1 MMDLTARSSPWRM
14 ALLLLGA
21 VGFIALGLW
30 LTGLFGEPP
39 QSRRWSPAMVH
50 VIGWAAILFFGAC
63 AIVGA
68 GRALDSG
75 PQLTIS
81 VLGIQWRPWSED
93 VIPWAE
99 IRDVSVW
106 QFGAQ
111 KAIVLQLDN
120 PARFPSRAVLG
131 KLAGANR
138 AMTGGDI
145 SISLT
150 GLDKSFDEAFAA
162 IREFRRGR

>member
-1 MMDLTARSSPWRM
+1 M
-14 ALLLLGA
+14 
-21 VGFIALGLW
+21 
-30 LTGLFGEPP
+30 
-39 QSRRWSPAMVH
+39 
-50 VIGWAAILFFGAC
+50 
-63 AIVGA
+63 
-68 GRALDSG
+68 
-75 PQLTIS
+75 
-81 VLGIQWRPWSED
+81 
-93 VIPWAE
+93 
-99 IRDVSVW
+99 SVW
-106 QFGAQ
+106 QFGAK

-120 PARFPSRAVLG
+120 PARFPSRTVLG